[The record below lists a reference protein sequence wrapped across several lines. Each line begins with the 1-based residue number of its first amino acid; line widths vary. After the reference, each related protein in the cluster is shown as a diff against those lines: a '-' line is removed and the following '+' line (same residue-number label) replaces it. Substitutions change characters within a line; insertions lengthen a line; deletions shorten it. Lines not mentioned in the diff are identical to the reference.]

1 MTKIT
6 IAPSAR
12 TKRALT
18 ELAAAGDNPTLDAAT
33 VDALKRHAEAIK
45 LLVRRASRDI
55 IEIGHR
61 LIKAQELAGHGNWLR
76 WLDQEFD
83 WSEQTARHY
92 MRVYE
97 LSSIHNIIVDLDL
110 PLRSLYLL
118 AAPSTPEAARQE
130 VINRT
135 ASGEKLSYAEVQ
147 ATVAA
152 TKIKPK
158 LPKPAQKLPSSYEPP
173 DDIIDEI
180 IVLFKALAHSDQH
193 RCVLKLSRIFRG
205 SPNS

>member
-97 LSSIHNIIVDLDL
+97 LSSIHNVIVDLEKSRWERPAANAWASTGVAPKISDRRRTQYARAKFL
-110 PLRSLYLL
+110 PFSNPNYPYFKVLLGGRAMGALR
-118 AAPSTPEAARQE
+118 
-130 VINRT
+130 
-135 ASGEKLSYAEVQ
+135 
-147 ATVAA
+147 
-152 TKIKPK
+152 
-158 LPKPAQKLPSSYEPP
+158 
-173 DDIIDEI
+173 
-180 IVLFKALAHSDQH
+180 
-193 RCVLKLSRIFRG
+193 
-205 SPNS
+205 